1 MLLRKEKTMRPIR
14 TLTVTLMS
22 LALFAC
28 AAAPHRDA
36 ITPDDQAAKVAA
48 MMQGHYDSRDQ
59 AAADKTYFPIALAM
73 VLIWPDR
80 SDGHWLYVEQ
90 AMADTPDK
98 PYRQRAYRVYNGED
112 GEVISEVYTIAEPE
126 RFVQGWRTGSLAA
139 LHRDMLQP
147 RTGCAV
153 HLRAQG
159 DAAQSPTQS
168 VVWQGATM
176 GNGCASERSGAAYA
190 TAEVRLEAERM
201 SSWDRGFDAAGKQ
214 VWGATAGAYVFM
226 KRAADR

>member
-1 MLLRKEKTMRPIR
+1 MLPTHSIR
-14 TLTVTLMS
+14 MVIVTLML

-28 AAAPHRDA
+28 AAAPQREDVM
-36 ITPDDQAAKVAA
+36 PEDPAAKVAV

-73 VLIWPDR
+73 VPIWPQR

-98 PYRQRAYRVYNGED
+98 PYRQRVYRVYNGSG
-112 GEVISEVYTIAEPE
+112 GEVISEVYIFAEPE
-126 RFVQGWRTGSLAA
+126 RFVQGWRTGTLVA
-139 LHRDMLQP
+139 LSSDMLQP

-159 DAAQSPTQS
+159 DTVQSR
-168 VVWQGATM
+168 VWQGATV
-176 GNGCASERSGAAYA
+176 GNGCASERSGATYA
-190 TAEVRLEAERM
+190 TAEVRLEAGRM
-201 SSWDRGFDAAGKQ
+201 SSWDRGFDPAGKQ
-214 VWGATAGAYVFM
+214 VWGATAGAYVFV
-226 KRAADR
+226 KRPSDR

>member
-1 MLLRKEKTMRPIR
+1 MRLIR

-28 AAAPHRDA
+28 AAAPQREAVTGED
-36 ITPDDQAAKVAA
+36 PAAKVAA

-59 AAADKTYFPIALAM
+59 AATDKTYFPIALAM
-73 VLIWPDR
+73 VPIWPQR

-90 AMADTPDK
+90 AMADTPDR

-112 GEVISEVYTIAEPE
+112 GEVISEVYTFAEPE
-126 RFVQGWRTGSLAA
+126 RFVQGWRSGSLAG
-139 LHRDMLQP
+139 LREDMLQP

-159 DAAQSPTQS
+159 DAVESM
-168 VVWQGATM
+168 VWQGATV

-190 TAEVRLEAERM
+190 TAEVRLEAGRM

-214 VWGATAGAYVFM
+214 VWGATAGAYVFV
-226 KRAADR
+226 KHPAER

>member
-1 MLLRKEKTMRPIR
+1 MRLIRPIR
-14 TLTVTLMS
+14 TLTVALMS

-28 AAAPHRDA
+28 AAAPQREA
-36 ITPDDQAAKVAA
+36 VTPDDPAAKVAA

-73 VLIWPDR
+73 VPIWPQR

-98 PYRQRAYRVYNGED
+98 PYRQRVYRVYNGVD
-112 GEVISEVYTIAEPE
+112 GEVVSEVYTFNEPE

-153 HLRAQG
+153 HLREG
-159 DAAQSPTQS
+159 DVVEPA
-168 VVWQGATM
+168 VWQGATV

-190 TAEVRLEAERM
+190 TAEVRLEAGRM
-201 SSWDRGFDAAGKQ
+201 SSWDRGFDADGKQ
-214 VWGATAGAYVFM
+214 VWGATAGAYVFV
-226 KRAADR
+226 KRPSDR